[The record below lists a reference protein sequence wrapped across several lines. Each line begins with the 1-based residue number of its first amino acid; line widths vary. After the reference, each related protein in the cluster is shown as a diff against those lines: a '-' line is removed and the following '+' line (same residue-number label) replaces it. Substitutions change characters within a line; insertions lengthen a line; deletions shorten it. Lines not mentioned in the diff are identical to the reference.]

1 MEIFQFISEGIG
13 IMNWKQVLRDYGFT
27 ITYLII
33 GIVVIYLYIFLFRQ
47 NFTDVDSAVITL
59 VITGLAAFW
68 RLDKERVA
76 NASSEREQKRNESR
90 QVIIT
95 LLNLVN
101 EFPDVM
107 DEKLRWGEIIVNEEQ
122 VDYRPFKEEIV
133 AFKREFH
140 GRINDVKNVLT
151 EYGNDMQFDALNE
164 VSLLANLVQ
173 KSIAELTTKAQL
185 AIDKSNHKGDIQQAK
200 DIAALEM
207 LRLVKRLGV
216 QNGNI
221 FDKDDS
227 QKLAELYRLLD
238 VYVYQYIY
246 LEKLAKIFSNDGNQ
260 GFKNIFELITLSN
273 QKKVKA
279 ISLSKLTNET
289 NLNYLLKLL
298 DLDELDS
305 LEEYQAEYYQS
316 LMTREVGGQAR
327 HYLYYVLKDILLRN
341 ALRFEGSY
349 FLNVYQEEQISE
361 IYFYPKSDTSNDEV
375 AYQSFKE
382 NLHKLE
388 QVA

>member
-1 MEIFQFISEGIG
+1 
-13 IMNWKQVLRDYGFT
+13 MNWKQLLRDYGFT
-27 ITYLII
+27 ITYLIMS
-33 GIVVIYLYIFLFRQ
+33 GVVIYLYTSSYRQ
-47 NFTDVDSAVITL
+47 KFTDVDSTVITL

-76 NASSEREQKRNESR
+76 NVRSEREQKRNESR

-107 DEKLRWGEIIVNEEQ
+107 DEKLRWGELIVKDKQ

-140 GRINDVKNVLT
+140 DRINDVKNVLT

-185 AIDKSNHKGDIQQAK
+185 ASGESNHKGGIQQAK

-216 QNGNI
+216 QNSNI

-260 GFKNIFELITLSN
+260 GFKNIFELINLSD
-273 QKKVKA
+273 QEKVKV
-279 ISLSKLTNET
+279 ISLSKLTNEA

-298 DLDELDS
+298 DLDEINS

-316 LMTREVGGQAR
+316 LMTKEVGGQAR

-349 FLNVYQEEQISE
+349 FLNVHYEEQTGE
-361 IYFYPKSDTSNDEV
+361 IYFYPKLDTSSNEL
-375 AYQSFKE
+375 AYQNFRR
-382 NLHKLE
+382 NLQKLE
-388 QVA
+388 QMA